1 MSKNVSKQCPEC
13 LGEGSVVTET
23 GVPDWCSGGF
33 LREDL
38 VECPECLGL
47 GFVE

>member
-1 MSKNVSKQCPEC
+1 MRKMSDQCPEC
-13 LGEGSVVTET
+13 LGEGQVVTET
-23 GVPDWCSGGF
+23 GVIDWVLGGY

-47 GFVE
+47 GEVE